1 MKNAKVEKLT
11 AQFKTAFNEKLK
23 ELGNKKGN
31 VSIEIKLINEN
42 SLPVAK
48 EIELLEANLLNFLRK
63 ESWDITDLKV
73 NIELSMFIMI
83 RFQVSV

>member
-48 EIELLEANLLNFLRK
+48 EIELLEANFLNFLRK